1 MRLRVENLH
10 VGYGKIEVLK
20 GITLE
25 VIQGRITALVGAN
38 GAGKSTTLMAISGI
52 LPIGSGRISLD
63 GDILER
69 ISSDEMVFRGI
80 VQVPEG
86 RRVFKRLTVL
96 ENLQLGAFLRRKD
109 PAVKEDMERV
119 FGLFPILAERKT
131 QEAGT
136 LSGGEQ
142 QMLAIGRALMAKPK
156 ILLLDEPSLGLAPL
170 VVEKIFNVLLKIQ
183 AEGVGILLVEQN
195 ARWALEVS
203 AWAYVIE
210 TGKIVL
216 EGKGRELLTND
227 QVRGAYLG
235 E

>member
-1 MRLRVENLH
+1 ME
-10 VGYGKIEVLK
+10 
-20 GITLE
+20 
-25 VIQGRITALVGAN
+25 
-38 GAGKSTTLMAISGI
+38 
-52 LPIGSGRISLD
+52 LD
-63 GDILER
+63 GRKINR
-69 ISSDEMVFRGI
+69 VRPDEIVARGI

-86 RRVFKRLTVL
+86 RRVFRGLTVL

-109 PAVKEDMERV
+109 HAVKEDIERAYR
-119 FGLFPILAERKT
+119 LFPILFKRKN

-170 VVEKIFNVLLKIQ
+170 VVEKIFDVLLKIQ

-195 ARWALEVS
+195 ARWALEAA

-210 TGKIVL
+210 TGNIVL
-216 EGKGRELLTND
+216 EGEGRKLLMNT
-227 QVRGAYLG
+227 QVRKAYLG